1 MGAER
6 DRVEEFG
13 KLENGLRQAGDW
25 YRWGPYVS
33 ERQWGT
39 VREDY
44 SADGDAWNY
53 LPHDHAR
60 SRAYRW
66 GEDGLAGF
74 CDIEQRLC
82 LALALWNGRDPI
94 LKERAFGLTS
104 GQGNHGEDVK
114 EYWWYLDAIPSH
126 AWNRWRY
133 HYPQAPF
140 PYQDLISV
148 NASRDRTQPEYEL
161 LDTGVFD
168 DDRYWIVEVHYAKAG
183 PDDLLMTIS
192 VTNAG
197 PDTATLHVLPTA
209 WFRNTWSWDGSERP
223 VLGAATAD
231 PAVVSVAHPFCGEL
245 ELIAGPGPDGA
256 LPDALFC
263 ENETNLAR
271 VYGAEPV
278 TPYPKDGI
286 NDHVIGGAPTV
297 NPARTGTK
305 CAFWYQVTVAGG
317 ASAELRLRLRPATSG
332 GAAAPVVGT
341 ALGSAAPGATAPVV
355 GSALGAD
362 FDRVVA
368 RRRAEA
374 DEFYDELT
382 PRDASAD
389 EAMVMRQ
396 AFAGMLW
403 SKQLFYYDVARW
415 LDGDP
420 GQPPPPSE
428 RLTGRNSH
436 WRNFDSFDIMSMPDK
451 WEYPWFAA
459 WDLAF
464 HCVALAHVDPAFAK
478 YQLILLCREWFQHP
492 SGTLPAYEWNFS
504 DVNPPVQ
511 AWAALQVFAVDE
523 GRDVE
528 FLSRV
533 FDKLL
538 VNFTWWV
545 NLEDAGGRNVY
556 EGGFLGLDNIGP
568 LDRSNLPVGGVLEQS
583 DATGWMGA
591 YAIALGGIATV
602 LVQSGERPAS
612 DLVVKFLEHFAAIHD
627 ALDSQGL
634 WDPEDGFYYDRLV
647 TPSGQQVPIKVR
659 SMVGMIPLLAAAVV
673 SEADLRQAL
682 IFGKQFAD
690 LLGRADM
697 TDVDALRERG
707 IMRPVGGDQ
716 RLLLSLAGRDRLS
729 RLLAR
734 LFDES
739 EFLSPHGLRALSVY
753 HRSHPY
759 MLSVEGV
766 TASIDYEP
774 AESTTALFGG
784 NSNWRGPVWFP
795 LNYLIISALERY
807 HRFFGDDY
815 TVEYPTGSGNWLT
828 LDKVA
833 ADLQDRL
840 ISIFTRG
847 PDGRRPCFGGASL
860 LQSDPAWRDNVV
872 FGEYFHG
879 DNAAALGASHQTG
892 WTGLIA
898 DVIRRRY
905 GLVHS
910 IGDVVISVVQQ
921 NRP

>member
-1 MGAER
+1 
-6 DRVEEFG
+6 
-13 KLENGLRQAGDW
+13 
-25 YRWGPYVS
+25 
-33 ERQWGT
+33 
-39 VREDY
+39 
-44 SADGDAWNY
+44 
-53 LPHDHAR
+53 
-60 SRAYRW
+60 
-66 GEDGLAGF
+66 
-74 CDIEQRLC
+74 
-82 LALALWNGRDPI
+82 
-94 LKERAFGLTS
+94 
-104 GQGNHGEDVK
+104 
-114 EYWWYLDAIPSH
+114 
-126 AWNRWRY
+126 
-133 HYPQAPF
+133 
-140 PYQDLISV
+140 
-148 NASRDRTQPEYEL
+148 
-161 LDTGVFD
+161 
-168 DDRYWIVEVHYAKAG
+168 
-183 PDDLLMTIS
+183 
-192 VTNAG
+192 
-197 PDTATLHVLPTA
+197 
-209 WFRNTWSWDGSERP
+209 
-223 VLGAATAD
+223 
-231 PAVVSVAHPFCGEL
+231 
-245 ELIAGPGPDGA
+245 
-256 LPDALFC
+256 
-263 ENETNLAR
+263 
-271 VYGAEPV
+271 
-278 TPYPKDGI
+278 
-286 NDHVIGGAPTV
+286 
-297 NPARTGTK
+297 
-305 CAFWYQVTVAGG
+305 
-317 ASAELRLRLRPATSG
+317 
-332 GAAAPVVGT
+332 
-341 ALGSAAPGATAPVV
+341 
-355 GSALGAD
+355 
-362 FDRVVA
+362 
-368 RRRAEA
+368 
-374 DEFYDELT
+374 
-382 PRDASAD
+382 
-389 EAMVMRQ
+389 
-396 AFAGMLW
+396 
-403 SKQLFYYDVARW
+403 
-415 LDGDP
+415 
-420 GQPPPPSE
+420 
-428 RLTGRNSH
+428 
-436 WRNFDSFDIMSMPDK
+436 
-451 WEYPWFAA
+451 
-459 WDLAF
+459 
-464 HCVALAHVDPAFAK
+464 
-478 YQLILLCREWFQHP
+478 
-492 SGTLPAYEWNFS
+492 
-504 DVNPPVQ
+504 
-511 AWAALQVFAVDE
+511 
-523 GRDVE
+523 
-528 FLSRV
+528 V

-690 LLGRADM
+690 LLGRADL

-739 EFLSPHGLRALSVY
+739 EFLSPHGLRALSAY

>member
-1 MGAER
+1 
-6 DRVEEFG
+6 
-13 KLENGLRQAGDW
+13 
-25 YRWGPYVS
+25 
-33 ERQWGT
+33 
-39 VREDY
+39 
-44 SADGDAWNY
+44 
-53 LPHDHAR
+53 
-60 SRAYRW
+60 
-66 GEDGLAGF
+66 
-74 CDIEQRLC
+74 
-82 LALALWNGRDPI
+82 
-94 LKERAFGLTS
+94 
-104 GQGNHGEDVK
+104 
-114 EYWWYLDAIPSH
+114 
-126 AWNRWRY
+126 
-133 HYPQAPF
+133 
-140 PYQDLISV
+140 
-148 NASRDRTQPEYEL
+148 
-161 LDTGVFD
+161 
-168 DDRYWIVEVHYAKAG
+168 
-183 PDDLLMTIS
+183 
-192 VTNAG
+192 
-197 PDTATLHVLPTA
+197 
-209 WFRNTWSWDGSERP
+209 
-223 VLGAATAD
+223 
-231 PAVVSVAHPFCGEL
+231 
-245 ELIAGPGPDGA
+245 
-256 LPDALFC
+256 
-263 ENETNLAR
+263 
-271 VYGAEPV
+271 
-278 TPYPKDGI
+278 
-286 NDHVIGGAPTV
+286 
-297 NPARTGTK
+297 
-305 CAFWYQVTVAGG
+305 
-317 ASAELRLRLRPATSG
+317 
-332 GAAAPVVGT
+332 
-341 ALGSAAPGATAPVV
+341 
-355 GSALGAD
+355 
-362 FDRVVA
+362 
-368 RRRAEA
+368 
-374 DEFYDELT
+374 
-382 PRDASAD
+382 
-389 EAMVMRQ
+389 
-396 AFAGMLW
+396 
-403 SKQLFYYDVARW
+403 
-415 LDGDP
+415 
-420 GQPPPPSE
+420 
-428 RLTGRNSH
+428 
-436 WRNFDSFDIMSMPDK
+436 
-451 WEYPWFAA
+451 
-459 WDLAF
+459 
-464 HCVALAHVDPAFAK
+464 
-478 YQLILLCREWFQHP
+478 
-492 SGTLPAYEWNFS
+492 
-504 DVNPPVQ
+504 
-511 AWAALQVFAVDE
+511 VFAVDE

-647 TPSGQQVPIKVR
+647 TPSGQEVPIKVR
-659 SMVGMIPLLAAAVV
+659 SMVGIIPLLAAAVV

-690 LLGRADM
+690 LLGRADL

-739 EFLSPHGLRALSVY
+739 EFLSPHGLRALSAY

-774 AESTTALFGG
+774 AESTTSLFGG

-905 GLVHS
+905 GLVRS
-910 IGDVVISVVQQ
+910 IGDVVISGAQQ